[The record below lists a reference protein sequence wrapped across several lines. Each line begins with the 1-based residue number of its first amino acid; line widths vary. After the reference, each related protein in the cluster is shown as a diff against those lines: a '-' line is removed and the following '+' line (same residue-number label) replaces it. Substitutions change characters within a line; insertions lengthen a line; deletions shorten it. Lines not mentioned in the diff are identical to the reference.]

1 MNIMQNI
8 MQQVLEETLLRKG
21 MDRLAS
27 IRSGA
32 AKSCANTCLRLWSSY
47 GKEPFRSGGSIIIS
61 YVEELHPQ
69 DTPESIYTL
78 FNPPNR
84 PDDFFGR
91 SVSISD
97 VIVLNRDGKVTAYYL
112 DAAKEG
118 GHCFV
123 ELPDF
128 ISGGKPRLLSVVMEG
143 IPKQKDETAPGYIL
157 SDGTVLLD
165 DYLAPCGGFYTG
177 SIGRHGCLTGFC
189 YYPMILNEKV
199 IAFSEMTMVEEA

>member
-1 MNIMQNI
+1 MNI

-21 MDRLAS
+21 MDRLGVYQL
-27 IRSGA
+27 RRGEELRDYLFTPLEQLREGA
-32 AKSCANTCLRLWSSY
+32 HSVRREHYHLL
-47 GKEPFRSGGSIIIS
+47 
-61 YVEELHPQ
+61 YVEELYPQ

-97 VIVLNRDGKVTAYYL
+97 VIVLNRDGKVTAYYV
-112 DAAKEG
+112 DAAEKG

-177 SIGRHGCLTGFC
+177 GIGRHGCLTGFC
-189 YYPMILNEKV
+189 YYPMILNEKT